1 MATVTNKS
9 KNLNV
14 EEKIKALREIEYG
27 KKKGHV
33 CLEFGVVKLSEPN
46 EVTAM
51 RRCVSDLK
59 TEK

>member
-1 MATVTNKS
+1 MATVTKKS
-9 KNLNV
+9 KDLNV

-33 CLEFGVVKLSEPN
+33 CLEFGVVQLSEPN

-51 RRCVSDLK
+51 RRCVSD
-59 TEK
+59 